1 MQEFK
6 NVYSTIFPEV
16 KVSKTKVRVPSN
28 VRTSD
33 IVLRQRLLDDIEKQ
47 LEEKLNHELEI
58 LEMLG
63 IEKPEEI
70 IEEEQEIIEPEDM
83 LEPGDML
90 ELEPVIPSEYDMRM
104 DMINYELEMLR
115 EELMSKVEEQV
126 AMNIEEQGIQFVYD
140 EVVYEMAEYMKI
152 ENEMVMN
159 INMAVDATMFGLD
172 DIATLQVAE
181 NEALDATMLALDEII
196 ISNEEIIADLQGQL
210 EMANSEIA
218 ELKSNMAILADRL
231 AALETPNED
240 EGEEE

>member
-83 LEPGDML
+83 LD
-90 ELEPVIPSEYDMRM
+90 LEPVMPSEYDMRM

-115 EELMSKVEEQV
+115 KELMSKVEEQV

-196 ISNEEIIADLQGQL
+196 VANEEIIADLQGQL
-210 EMANSEIA
+210 EMANFEIA

>member
-33 IVLRQRLLDDIEKQ
+33 IVLRQRLFDDIEKQ

-58 LEMLG
+58 LEILG
-63 IEKPEEI
+63 IEKPEEV

-83 LEPGDML
+83 LEPVM
-90 ELEPVIPSEYDMRM
+90 PSEYDMRM

-126 AMNIEEQGIQFVYD
+126 AMHIEEQGIQFVYD

-172 DIATLQVAE
+172 DIATLQVEE
-181 NEALDATMLALDEII
+181 NEALNATMLALDEII
-196 ISNEEIIADLQGQL
+196 VANEEIIADLQEQL

-218 ELKSNMAILADRL
+218 ELKNNMAILADRL
-231 AALETPNED
+231 AALEAPNED

>member
-83 LEPGDML
+83 LDI
-90 ELEPVIPSEYDMRM
+90 EPVIPSEYDMRM

-126 AMNIEEQGIQFVYD
+126 AMHIKEQGIQFVYD

-159 INMAVDATMFGLD
+159 TNMAVDAIMFGLD
-172 DIATLQVAE
+172 DVATLQVAE

-196 ISNEEIIADLQGQL
+196 VANEEIIADLQGQL

>member
-58 LEMLG
+58 LEILG
-63 IEKPEEI
+63 IKKPEEV

-83 LEPGDML
+83 LEPVM
-90 ELEPVIPSEYDMRM
+90 PSEYDMRM
-104 DMINYELEMLR
+104 DMINHELEMLR

-126 AMNIEEQGIQFVYD
+126 AMHIEEQGIQFVYD

-159 INMAVDATMFGLD
+159 TNMAVDAIMFGLD
-172 DIATLQVAE
+172 DVATLQVAE

-196 ISNEEIIADLQGQL
+196 VANEEIIADLQGQL

-218 ELKSNMAILADRL
+218 ELKNNMIILADRL
-231 AALETPNED
+231 AALEAPNED

>member
-58 LEMLG
+58 LEILG
-63 IEKPEEI
+63 IKKPEEVV
-70 IEEEQEIIEPEDM
+70 EEEQEIIEPEDM
-83 LEPGDML
+83 LEPVM
-90 ELEPVIPSEYDMRM
+90 PSEYDMRM
-104 DMINYELEMLR
+104 DMINHELEMLR

-126 AMNIEEQGIQFVYD
+126 AMHIEEQGIQFVYD

-159 INMAVDATMFGLD
+159 TNMAVDAIMFGLD
-172 DIATLQVAE
+172 DVATLQVAE

-196 ISNEEIIADLQGQL
+196 VANEEIIADLQGQL

-218 ELKSNMAILADRL
+218 ELKNNMIILADRL
-231 AALETPNED
+231 AALEAPNED

>member
-33 IVLRQRLLDDIEKQ
+33 IVLRQRLIDDIEKQ

-58 LEMLG
+58 LEILG
-63 IEKPEEI
+63 IKKPEEV

-83 LEPGDML
+83 LD
-90 ELEPVIPSEYDMRM
+90 LEPVMPSEYDMRM
-104 DMINYELEMLR
+104 DMINHELEMLR

-126 AMNIEEQGIQFVYD
+126 AMHIEEQGIQFVYD

-159 INMAVDATMFGLD
+159 TNMAVDAIMFGLD
-172 DIATLQVAE
+172 DVATLQVAE

-196 ISNEEIIADLQGQL
+196 VANEEIIADLQGQL

-231 AALETPNED
+231 AALEAPNED

>member
-58 LEMLG
+58 LEILG

-70 IEEEQEIIEPEDM
+70 IEEEQEIIELEDM
-83 LEPGDML
+83 LDI
-90 ELEPVIPSEYDMRM
+90 EPVISSEYDMRM

-159 INMAVDATMFGLD
+159 TNMAVDAIMFGLD
-172 DIATLQVAE
+172 DVATLQVAE

-196 ISNEEIIADLQGQL
+196 VANEEIIADLQGQL

-231 AALETPNED
+231 AALEAPNED